1 VALQTA
7 VVKTYPLVGVGVGPE
22 HGGMFLRSQKRW
34 KNGKQHRYFSVV
46 ENRRVAGT
54 GRKPSKV
61 VQRTV
66 LYLGEINDSQQ
77 AVWRKTLEVFDES
90 SRQTHQL
97 SLFPADRPVPPDALN
112 AIQVKLSQ
120 MQLCRPRA
128 YGDGWLGCWLWQH
141 LELDRFWQRRF
152 EDSRGEVP
160 WEKVLQLLTIHRL
173 IDPGSE
179 FRLHRQWF
187 DRSAMDELLGVDFQ
201 AASKDRLYRCL
212 DRLLS
217 HKDDLFRHLRQR
229 WQDLFAAEFDVLLYD
244 LTSTYFEGLC
254 RQNPKAKH
262 GYNRDGRSE
271 CRQVVIALVVTP
283 QGFPLAYEVLAG
295 NTVDNT
301 TLGDFLAKIE
311 QRYGKARRVWVM
323 DRGVPTEATLAEM
336 RQAGTDYLVGT
347 PRSLLSRLEQSL
359 AELPWQEARQDL
371 RVKLLPKDGEVYVL
385 AQSQARRAK
394 EKAMRRRRLRKLW
407 DGLKRLRA
415 HCRSRDRLLERIAVL
430 KHEAGH
436 AARLVEIHVPAAG
449 QPVNLQTF
457 RYGLKVDAYRAARRR
472 EGAYLLRATLPPD
485 EPQRL
490 WEHYMVLVEVEAAFK
505 CLKSDLAI
513 RPVYHQLEHRVE
525 AHIFVAFLGYCLMVT
540 LKNLLRPH
548 APGLTARA
556 VLEKLA
562 TIHMVNVRLP
572 TTDGRWLTMP
582 RYTQPQAEHK
592 MILNLLGLSL
602 PAQPPPRITAGQIHL
617 VEPARKAADV

>member
-1 VALQTA
+1 
-7 VVKTYPLVGVGVGPE
+7 
-22 HGGMFLRSQKRW
+22 MFLRSQKRW

-46 ENRRVAGT
+46 ENRRVAAVGPK
-54 GRKPSKV
+54 GSKV

-77 AVWRKTLEVFDES
+77 AAWRKTLEVFDETA
-90 SRQTHQL
+90 RQTCQL
-97 SLFPADRPVPPDALN
+97 SLFPEDRPIPPDAVD
-112 AIQVKLSQ
+112 AVQVKLSA
-120 MQLCRPRA
+120 MRLCRPRA
-128 YGDGWLGCWLWQH
+128 YGNCWLGCWLWQQ

-160 WEKVLQLLTIHRL
+160 WEKVLQLLAVHRL

-187 DRSAMDELLGVDFQ
+187 DRSAMDELLRVDFQ

-212 DRLLS
+212 DRVLA

-254 RQNPKAKH
+254 EQNPKARH
-262 GYNRDGRSE
+262 GYSRDGRGD
-271 CRQVVIALVVTP
+271 CRQVVIALIVTP
-283 QGFPLAYEVLAG
+283 QGFPLAYEVLPG

-301 TLGDFLAKIE
+301 TLREFLAKIE
-311 QRYGKARRVWVM
+311 QRYGKARRTWIM
-323 DRGVPTEATLAEM
+323 DRGIPSEETLAEM

-347 PRSLLSRLEQSL
+347 PRSLLGRLERSL
-359 AELPWQEARQDL
+359 TELPWQQARQDV
-371 RVKLLPKDGEVYVL
+371 RVKLLPQDGEVYVL

-394 EKAMRRRRLRKLW
+394 EKAMRRRKLRKLW

-415 HCRSRDRLLERIAVL
+415 NCRSRDRLLERLAVL
-430 KHEAGH
+430 KHEAGRS
-436 AARLVEIHVPAAG
+436 ARLVEIIVPAPG
-449 QPVNLQTF
+449 QPVHAETF
-457 RYGLKVDAYRAARRR
+457 RYRLLVDKYRAARRR
-472 EGAYLLRATLPPD
+472 DGAYLLRTTLPPD
-485 EPQRL
+485 QPQTL
-490 WEHYMVLVEVEAAFK
+490 WEHYMVLVEVEAAFR

-525 AHIFVAFLGYCLMVT
+525 AHIFVAFLGYCLSVT

-556 VLEKLA
+556 VLETLA
-562 TIHMVNVRLP
+562 TIQMVDVRLP

-582 RYTQPQAEHK
+582 RHTQPEAEHK
-592 MILNLLGLSL
+592 MILDLLGLSL
-602 PAQPPPRITAGQIHL
+602 PPQPPPRITAGQL
-617 VEPARKAADV
+617 PDAQLPEQTADV